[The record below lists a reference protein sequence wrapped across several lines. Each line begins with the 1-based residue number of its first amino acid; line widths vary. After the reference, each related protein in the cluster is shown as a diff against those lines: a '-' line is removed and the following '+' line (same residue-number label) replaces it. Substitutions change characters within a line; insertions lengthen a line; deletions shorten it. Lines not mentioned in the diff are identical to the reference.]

1 MFQVAYKTDVGK
13 KRTNNQDAVKLCD
26 DLKCYIVADGMGGH
40 LAGEIASQT
49 AVETIEAYIRSHI
62 KSGDFEECI
71 RQAIV
76 EANKHVYLKSLDN
89 NEYRG
94 MGTTCSMVL
103 IQGDKIHLGHVGDSR
118 IYFVNEKGMD
128 QITTDHSLVENLV
141 ANGEITKEEAKTHPK
156 RHVITRAIGTDPT
169 VKVDY
174 SNYDI
179 GSIKQI
185 VICSDGLTEKVDDQ
199 EILNTIN
206 THTINDA
213 VNFLV
218 ELANERGGTDNIS
231 VILVSLTKEC

>member
-1 MFQVAYKTDVGK
+1 MFQVAYKTDVGR

-26 DLKCYIVADGMGGH
+26 DLNCYIVADGMGGH

-49 AVETIEAYIRSHI
+49 AVETIEAYIRTHI
-62 KSGDFEECI
+62 EAGEFEDCI

-76 EANKHVYLKSLDN
+76 EANKRIYLESLDN
-89 NEYRG
+89 TEYRG

-103 IQGDKIHLGHVGDSR
+103 LQGDNIHVGHVGDSR
-118 IYFVNEKGMD
+118 IYFVNNQGVK
-128 QITTDHSLVENLV
+128 QITTDHSLVENLI

-169 VKVDY
+169 VEVDY
-174 SNYDI
+174 GNYEI

-206 THTINDA
+206 THTIDDA
-213 VNFLV
+213 VDLLV

-231 VILVSLTKEC
+231 VILVSLTNEC